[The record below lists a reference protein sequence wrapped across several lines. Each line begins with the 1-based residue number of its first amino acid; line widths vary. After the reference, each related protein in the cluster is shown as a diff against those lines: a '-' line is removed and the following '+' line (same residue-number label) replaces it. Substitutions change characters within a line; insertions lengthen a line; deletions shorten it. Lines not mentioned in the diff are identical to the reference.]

1 MVIKKWGY
9 LYILVNDQQTLPQIR
24 KIYPKLLIEYV
35 GSINKL
41 MFDLPMPNNAQQLER
56 WAKKAGLKN
65 CRVTSKKQEFYFTDW
80 NRAAK
85 FVTSTG
91 ALAGYDAMLDLK
103 NEKFLILL
111 LSSCRSFLLNH
122 ALLIIS

>member
-1 MVIKKWGY
+1 M
-9 LYILVNDQQTLPQIR
+9 PQIR

-35 GSINKL
+35 DSINKL

-103 NEKFLILL
+103 NEKIFNTLVEQLQKFFTKPCITHH
-111 LSSCRSFLLNH
+111 FVMG
-122 ALLIIS
+122 IFKKGVT